1 MTAGK
6 KSRTLLVWL
15 HVVSSVGWMSQAFA
29 LFALVSYGLGAD
41 GPQRAA
47 AFAMAHVVDTQVLQF
62 MATTSAFTGLMLSA
76 LTSWGYFRHWWVL
89 AKFGITFSQLYAGI
103 FVLSPNLD
111 AGVDGSTGLL
121 RVGSLL
127 MGSALA
133 FQTWL
138 SVAKPGG
145 RTPWTPPGRYPAAS
159 GALLACCVAIPVLDY
174 ALGKL
179 VFGQGIP
186 ALSLLVVV
194 CYPLWRRG
202 KVTPRSS
209 G

>member
-1 MTAGK
+1 MAAGK
-6 KSRTLLVWL
+6 RSRTLLVWL
-15 HVVSSVGWMSQAFA
+15 HVVSSVGWMSQAFT
-29 LFALVSYGLGAD
+29 LFALVSYGLATS
-41 GPQRAA
+41 GPARAHA
-47 AFAMAHVVDTQVLQF
+47 LAMAHVVDTEVLQF

-89 AKFGITFSQLYAGI
+89 AKFGITFSQLYLGI

-111 AGVDGSTGLL
+111 AGVDGSPGLL

-145 RTPWTPPGRYPAAS
+145 RTPWTPPGRFPAAS
-159 GALLACCVAIPVLDY
+159 GALPACCVAIPFVDY
-174 ALGKL
+174 ALGEL
-179 VFGQGIP
+179 VFGQGVP
-186 ALSLLVVV
+186 ALSLLVVAG
-194 CYPLWRRG
+194 YPLWRRG
-202 KVTPRSS
+202 KVTPRPS